1 MFLEENMETNVAV
14 LERVPFT
21 LPISLLK
28 AVEEDGEFHIVGY
41 AATTD
46 FDLQGDVITEEALAD
61 SAADL
66 LKNSTVLLNHDLKRP
81 IGRVTKVNFD
91 RNGLLIDALIS
102 KTEPEII
109 QKIKEGVLNK
119 FSIRGQVLERERK
132 FMPELD
138 RTVNVIKKMTLVE
151 VSLVS
156 VPANPEARAVG
167 WYVSKA
173 LEANDQKPQGGIP
186 MPEEQVVIEE
196 LRPEAGD
203 PPQPAAPAAEAPKP
217 EAVKPEPAP
226 QPAEVSKSAPPNAE
240 SMGAILDKIA
250 ALGGEAKPLVERIKA
265 LLAAPPEPAP
275 VPLAPAPQPAP
286 KTVGRD
292 ELGKMISGEVAR
304 QVEAAL
310 KAVPTLRKG
319 LVQPEAEA
327 ADVKKQFESLTPER
341 KLKVA
346 LALQQG

>member
-1 MFLEENMETNVAV
+1 MKNATAVAK
-14 LERVPFT
+14 RAVPFD

-91 RNGLLIDALIS
+91 RHGLLIDALIS

-138 RTVNVIKKMTLVE
+138 RTVNVIKRMTLVE

-173 LEANDQKPQGGIP
+173 LQELDQQSQGGNP

-196 LRPEAGD
+196 IRPEAGD
-203 PPQPAAPAAEAPKP
+203 PPQPAAPVAEAPK
-217 EAVKPEPAP
+217 ANAEPAMP
-226 QPAEVSKSAPPNAE
+226 PAEVSKSAPPKTE
-240 SMGAILDKIA
+240 PVDAILDKIA
-250 ALGGEAKPLVERIKA
+250 ALGGEAKPLAERVKS
-265 LLAAPPEPAP
+265 LLAAAP
-275 VPLAPAPQPAP
+275 TAAPPQPAP
-286 KTVGRD
+286 KALGRD
-292 ELGKMISGEVAR
+292 ELAKMIAGEVAK
-304 QVEAAL
+304 QVEVAL
-310 KAVPTLRKG
+310 KAAPAVRKG
-319 LVQPEAEA
+319 LVQPDAEG
-327 ADVKKQFESLTPER
+327 ADLKKQFESLTPEK

>member
-1 MFLEENMETNVAV
+1 MTTVA
-14 LERVPFT
+14 ERAVPFAF
-21 LPISLLK
+21 PIRLMK
-28 AVEEDGEFHIVGY
+28 AEQDADGEFHIVGY

-46 FDLQGDVITEEALAD
+46 FDLQGDVITEEALAG

-81 IGRVTKVNFD
+81 IGRVTKVHFD
-91 RNGLLIDALIS
+91 RHGLLIDALIS
-102 KTEPEII
+102 KTESEII

-132 FMPELD
+132 FMPELE

-173 LEANDQKPQGGIP
+173 LEANDQSPQGGTP

-196 LRPEAGD
+196 IRPEAAET
-203 PPQPAAPAAEAPKP
+203 PPAAEAPKP
-217 EAVKPEPAP
+217 AAAAPAP
-226 QPAEVSKSAPPNAE
+226 APEAAKAAPPQPETAA
-240 SMGAILDKIA
+240 SILEKIA
-250 ALGGEAKPLVERIKA
+250 ALGGDAKPLAERMKA
-265 LLAAPPEPAP
+265 LMAALPAP
-275 VPLAPAPQPAP
+275 ATPAPESAP
-286 KTVGRD
+286 KTVGRE
-292 ELGKMISGEVAR
+292 ELAKMIAGEVAK
-304 QVEAAL
+304 QVEAAF
-310 KAVPTLRKG
+310 KTIPTVRKG
-319 LVQPEAEA
+319 LVQPEAEKD
-327 ADVKKQFESLTPER
+327 DVKKQFESLTPEK